1 MPPRSRPNTSPA
13 RRQRTRAASPSPP
26 KDSPSPSKK
35 ASAVKT
41 TQTEAPKKDG
51 LKMWYAEKG
60 KLRIVIDN
68 YLLPMLLMIASP
80 LWCLATAYITSLK
93 EPSFSS
99 FYTECVSKGV
109 TTCGGLIFAKT
120 WPTAESVTLLAVFN
134 FMALLI
140 YWWPGKTEYGP
151 LTEHGEKPEYMV
163 NGVAHCILF
172 TASMLAGSEYGLGWF
187 QLSVLAEH
195 APATIG
201 TLNIF
206 GLLFCA
212 LLYFKGLYFPSGP
225 DSGTAGHGPVFDYY
239 WGTEL
244 YPRFGGVDV
253 KKFVNCRFSMT
264 YWMVFGISCLA
275 KTYNETKTIDPG
287 LFFCALSQFLYLNK
301 FYMWAAARLR
311 RIETDLE
318 GSRRIEKDGFGWLR
332 MATDGA

>member
-109 TTCGGLIFAKT
+109 TTCGG
-120 WPTAESVTLLAVFN
+120 
-134 FMALLI
+134 
-140 YWWPGKTEYGP
+140 
-151 LTEHGEKPEYMV
+151 
-163 NGVAHCILF
+163 
-172 TASMLAGSEYGLGWF
+172 
-187 QLSVLAEH
+187 
-195 APATIG
+195 
-201 TLNIF
+201 
-206 GLLFCA
+206 
-212 LLYFKGLYFPSGP
+212 
-225 DSGTAGHGPVFDYY
+225 
-239 WGTEL
+239 
-244 YPRFGGVDV
+244 
-253 KKFVNCRFSMT
+253 
-264 YWMVFGISCLA
+264 
-275 KTYNETKTIDPG
+275 
-287 LFFCALSQFLYLNK
+287 
-301 FYMWAAARLR
+301 
-311 RIETDLE
+311 
-318 GSRRIEKDGFGWLR
+318 
-332 MATDGA
+332 

>member
-1 MPPRSRPNTSPA
+1 MPPRSRPSASPG

-26 KDSPSPSKK
+26 KGSPSPSRK
-35 ASAVKT
+35 ASAAKT
-41 TQTEAPKKDG
+41 TQTEVPTKDG

-68 YLLPMLLMIASP
+68 YLVPMLLMTASP

-109 TTCGGLIFAKT
+109 ATCGGNIFAAT
-120 WPTAESVTLLAVFN
+120 WPTTASVTLLAVFN

-151 LTEHGEKPEYMV
+151 LTEHGVKPDYMV

-172 TASMLAGSEYGLGWF
+172 MASMLAGSEYGLGWF
-187 QLSVLAEH
+187 KLSVLADH

-212 LLYFKGLYFPSGP
+212 LLYIKGLYFPSGP

-275 KTYNETKTIDPG
+275 KTYNEKNTIDPG
-287 LFFCALSQFLYLNK
+287 LFFCALSQFLYLFK

-311 RIETDLE
+311 RIE
-318 GSRRIEKDGFGWLR
+318 RRIETDGF
-332 MATDGA
+332 